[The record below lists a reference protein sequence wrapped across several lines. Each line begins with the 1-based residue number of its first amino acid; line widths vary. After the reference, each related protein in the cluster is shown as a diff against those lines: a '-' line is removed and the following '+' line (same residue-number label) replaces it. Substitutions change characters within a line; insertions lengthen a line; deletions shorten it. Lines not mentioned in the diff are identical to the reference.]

1 MIKTVI
7 QIIILILL
15 ICLSAFFSSSE
26 TALTT
31 VSRIRLQSLADEG
44 NKRASLTLSVIN
56 NRAKMLSTILI
67 GNNIANLSASSLTTS
82 VMIQLFG
89 NVAVG
94 VATGILTV
102 LILIF
107 GEITPK
113 TAATVNAEKLSLKVA
128 PVIRALMIVLT
139 PAIFVVDLMSRGIL
153 KLMHIDPDKKD
164 SMTETDLRAL
174 VDVSQEDGV
183 IENDERD
190 MINNVVDLSDTYAKE
205 IMIPRIDMTSVS
217 VDSTYDEIIETFRKH
232 HFTRL
237 PVYRERQENIIG
249 VLNIKDLLL
258 IPKEDFTVQKV
269 MRPPYFTYEMK
280 NISDLLDEMRLNS
293 LSIVIVLDEYGA
305 ASGMISMEDV
315 LEEIVGDIHDEYKGR
330 DEEEL
335 TEIIPG
341 REYSC
346 LGSMDIDDLNKA
358 TGLHLTSEDYD
369 TVGGYII
376 EHSED
381 SLPKVGEFVVSDE
394 GAKLIVEV
402 VRKNRII
409 RVHIYLPEPPAEEGP
424 GDAKGKSEDG
434 EKSQRQRLLKRTD
447 ETEKNASEAAEK

>member
-1 MIKTVI
+1 MTVTII
-7 QIIILILL
+7 QVIVLILL
-15 ICLSAFFSSSE
+15 ISLSAFFSSSE

-44 NKRASLTLSVIN
+44 NKRAELTLSVID

-82 VMIQLFG
+82 VMMHLFG
-89 NVAVG
+89 SMAVG

-113 TAATVNAEKLSLKVA
+113 TAATVNAEKLSLRVA
-128 PVIRALMIVLT
+128 PVIHFLMIVLT
-139 PAIFVVDLMSRGIL
+139 PAIFIVDLLSRGIL
-153 KLMHIDPDKKD
+153 RLIHIDPDKKD

-183 IENDERD
+183 IEKDERN

-205 IMIPRIDMTSVS
+205 IMIPRIDMTIVS
-217 VDSTYDEIIETFRKH
+217 VDATYDEIIETFRKH

-237 PVYRERQENIIG
+237 PVYEKRQENIIG
-249 VLNIKDLLL
+249 ILNIKDLLM
-258 IPKEDFTVQKV
+258 ISKDDFTVRKV

-293 LSIVIVLDEYGA
+293 LSVVIVLDEYGA

-335 TEIIPG
+335 TVIVPEK
-341 REYSC
+341 EYSC

-358 TGLHLTSEDYD
+358 VGLHLTSEDYD

-381 SLPKVGEFVVSDE
+381 NLPKVGEFVISDE
-394 GAKLIVEV
+394 GAKLIVEA
-402 VRKNRII
+402 VRKNRIM
-409 RVHIYLPEPPAEEGP
+409 RVHIYLPEPLTEDSPVEE
-424 GDAKGKSEDG
+424 KK
-434 EKSQRQRLLKRTD
+434 
-447 ETEKNASEAAEK
+447 

>member
-1 MIKTVI
+1 MAATIL
-7 QIIILILL
+7 QIIVLILL
-15 ICLSAFFSSSE
+15 IALSAFFSSSE

-31 VSRIRLQSLADEG
+31 VSKIRLQALADEG
-44 NKRASLTLSVIN
+44 NKRAELTLSVIDK
-56 NRAKMLSTILI
+56 RAKMLSTILI
-67 GNNIANLSASSLTTS
+67 GNNIANLSASALTTS

-89 NVAVG
+89 SMAVG

-113 TAATVNAEKLSLKVA
+113 TAAAVNAEKMSLRVA
-128 PVIRALMIVLT
+128 PVIRFLMIILT
-139 PAIFVVDLMSRGIL
+139 PAIFIVDLLSRGIL
-153 KLMHIDPDKKD
+153 RLIHIDPDKKD
-164 SMTETDLRAL
+164 SMTETDLRTL

-205 IMIPRIDMTSVS
+205 IMIPRIDMTSVA
-217 VDSTYDEIIETFRKH
+217 VESTYDEIIETFRKH

-237 PVYRERQENIIG
+237 PVYENRQENIIG

-258 IPKEDFTVQKV
+258 IKKDDFTVRKV

-335 TEIIPG
+335 TELVPG

-358 TGLHLTSEDYD
+358 TGLHLESEDYD
-369 TVGGYII
+369 SIGGYII

-381 SLPKVGEFVVSDE
+381 NLPKVGEYVISEE
-394 GAKLIVEV
+394 GAKLIVEA
-402 VRKNRII
+402 VRKNRIM
-409 RVHIYLPEPPAEEGP
+409 RVHIYLPEPEAE
-424 GDAKGKSEDG
+424 DAQKDEKKKG
-434 EKSQRQRLLKRTD
+434 
-447 ETEKNASEAAEK
+447 